1 MHRLVAQY
9 FCNDFTKEKEV
20 HHINKN
26 RADNRAENLTCMS
39 KAEHLKLHKKN
50 KREGKDNEAAEH

>member
-9 FCNDFTKEKEV
+9 FCDDFSFEKEV

-26 RADNRAENLTCMS
+26 KADNRYQNLTCMS
-39 KAEHLKLHKKN
+39 KAEHLKLHKQN
-50 KREGKDNEAAEH
+50 KKRGAEQ